1 MVSSNTITVGNL
13 SSFLL
18 YAAYIGVSLG
28 TFSNFYS
35 ELNKSVGAAAR
46 IWEIID
52 REPVIPMKGKTQ
64 ERVQSSLTDFARR
77 WSGTNRDSPRP
88 HRIQGHPIQL
98 PGPRR
103 RPDLRKLPAGDL
115 PRQDGGRG
123 GAQRFRQKHSG
134 GAAAAPVRPLQGP
147 GLPRRARRK
156 GARPQLAAQTH
167 RYRQPGTRSDL
178 ACSLLT
184 PLFRNP
190 SCSRARSART
200 SSTAQ
205 TTPRK

>member
-52 REPVIPMKGKTQ
+52 REPVIPMNGKTQ
-64 ERVQSSLTDFARR
+64 ERVQSSLTDLVRR
-77 WSGTNRDSPRP
+77 WSGTDRDSPRP

-115 PRQDGGRG
+115 PPARWWPWWGPAVPARALWGRCCC
-123 GAQRFRQKHSG
+123 
-134 GAAAAPVRPLQGP
+134 
-147 GLPRRARRK
+147 
-156 GARPQLAAQTH
+156 
-167 RYRQPGTRSDL
+167 
-178 ACSLLT
+178 ACTT
-184 PLFRNP
+184 PP
-190 SCSRARSART
+190 RARS
-200 SSTAQ
+200 SSTGK
-205 TTPRK
+205 T